1 MDAVTRPFSIPR
13 PLSGF
18 YSGFWLTLLAAS
30 LLWLGASPALAAS
43 ISVGVKVR
51 FVDTGASVKTSLENS
66 QVSLQATTPARVQ
79 ISLNPTTTTDDRI
92 AVITEAQTL
101 IDLTQ
106 SANTSVGTHTEST
119 HGSDHD
125 WDIAITYF

>member
-1 MDAVTRPFSIPR
+1 MDAVTRPLSPLH
-13 PLSGF
+13 PLSGL
-18 YSGFWLTLLAAS
+18 WLTLLAAS
-30 LLWLGASPALAAS
+30 LLWLGASPTLAAS
-43 ISVGVKVR
+43 TSVGVKVR

-66 QVSLQATTPARVQ
+66 QVSLQAATPASVQ
-79 ISLNPTTTTDDRI
+79 ISLDPSTTADDRI

-106 SANTSVGTHTEST
+106 SAKTNAGTHSESA
-119 HGSDHD
+119 HRSEQD

>member
-1 MDAVTRPFSIPR
+1 MDAVTRPLSITR

-18 YSGFWLTLLAAS
+18 YSGFWLALLAAS
-30 LLWLGASPALAAS
+30 LLWLVASSTLAAS

-66 QVSLQATTPARVQ
+66 QVSLQATTPASVQ
-79 ISLNPTTTTDDRI
+79 ISLDPSTTTDDRI

-106 SANTSVGTHTEST
+106 SANSGVGTHAAST
-119 HGSDHD
+119 HASDQD